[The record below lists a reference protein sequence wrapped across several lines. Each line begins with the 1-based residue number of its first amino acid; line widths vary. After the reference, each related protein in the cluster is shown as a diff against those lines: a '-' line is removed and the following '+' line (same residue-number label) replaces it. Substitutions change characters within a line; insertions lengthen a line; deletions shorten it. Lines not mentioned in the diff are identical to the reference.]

1 MKSDEIRRYLLPLI
15 GLTCSTFV
23 FNTSE
28 FVPIG
33 LLTDI
38 ANDFGITEAH
48 AGRLISVYA
57 WVVMLLSLPLMMAVS
72 KVALKRLMMY
82 VILGFTAFQILSS
95 VSTSYAMLMLSR
107 TGVACTH
114 SIFWSIVSPLAVSI
128 VPPQRRTLAL
138 SMIVTGTSIAMILGS
153 PLGRII
159 GLQIGWRMTFLCI
172 GIFSAIVLLYLLFTL
187 PDVPAHKGFSVK
199 SLPILLS
206 NKSLTGIYLLTFG
219 FATSYYVGYS
229 YIEPFLQQTA
239 HLSADAITFTLM
251 LFGIAGII
259 GSYLFS
265 RFYPNNPVCFISSAL
280 TGVVCCLLLLMPA
293 ARFGW
298 PIIILCGIWGMS
310 GTAYNVSFQNE
321 IINLTD
327 ENATPVAMSISSG
340 IFNMGIA
347 IGTMTGG
354 SVCTHSSIGNIGY
367 AGGAIALCTLLF
379 WLAILSRQIKRSHAI
394 PNGSTSKRE

>member
-1 MKSDEIRRYLLPLI
+1 MKSNETRRYLLPLI
-15 GLTCSTFV
+15 GLTCSTFI

-38 ANDFGITEAH
+38 ANDFGMTEAH

-57 WVVMLLSLPLMMAVS
+57 WVVMLLSLPLMIAVS
-72 KVALKRLMMY
+72 KVALKRLMLF
-82 VILGFTAFQILSS
+82 VIFGFTAFQILSS
-95 VSTSYAMLMLSR
+95 VSTNYAMLMLSR
-107 TGVACTH
+107 IGVACTH

-138 SMIVTGTSIAMILGS
+138 SMIVTGTSIAMILGL

-172 GIFSAIVLLYLLFTL
+172 GIFSAAVLLYLLFAL
-187 PDVPAHKGFSVK
+187 PNVPAHKGFSAK
-199 SLPILLS
+199 SLPTLLS

-219 FATSYYVGYS
+219 FATSYYTGYS
-229 YIEPFLQQTA
+229 YIEPFLQQIA
-239 HLSADAITFTLM
+239 HLPADAITFTLM
-251 LFGIAGII
+251 LFGIAGIA

-265 RFYPNNPVCFISSAL
+265 RFYSNNPTRFISLAL
-280 TGVVCCLLLLMPA
+280 SGIVCCLLLLMPA
-293 ARFGW
+293 TKSSW
-298 PIIILCGIWGMS
+298 CVILLCGVWGMS

-321 IINLTD
+321 IINMTD

-347 IGTMTGG
+347 TGTMIGG

-367 AGGAIALCTLLF
+367 AGGVIALCTLLF
-379 WLAILSRQIKRSHAI
+379 WLTVLSRQIRKGYATH
-394 PNGSTSKRE
+394 

>member
-1 MKSDEIRRYLLPLI
+1 MKNDGNGRYLPPLI

-38 ANDFGITEAH
+38 ANEFGMTEAH
-48 AGRLISVYA
+48 AGMLISVYA
-57 WVVMLLSLPLMMAVS
+57 WVVMLLSLPLMLSVS

-82 VILGFTAFQILSS
+82 VLLGFTAFQVLSS
-95 VSTSYAMLMLSR
+95 VSTGYAMLMFSR

-114 SIFWSIVSPLAVSI
+114 AIFWSIVSPLAVSI
-128 VPPQRRTLAL
+128 VPPQRKTLAL
-138 SMIVTGTSIAMILGS
+138 SMIVTGTSIAMILGL

-172 GIFSAIVLLYLLFTL
+172 GIFSAIVLLYLLFAL
-187 PDVPAHKGFSVK
+187 PSVPAHKGFSIK
-199 SLPILLS
+199 SLPTLLS
-206 NKSLTGIYLLTFG
+206 NRALSGIYLLTFG

-229 YIEPFLQQTA
+229 YIEPFLQQIA

-265 RFYPNNPVCFISSAL
+265 RFYQTNPVRFISTAL
-280 TGVVCCLLLLMPA
+280 SGITVCLMLLMPI

-298 PIIILCGIWGMS
+298 PVITLCGVWGMA

-347 IGTMTGG
+347 IGTMIGG

-367 AGGAIALCTLLF
+367 TGGVIALCTLLF
-379 WLAILSRQIKRSHAI
+379 WITILSRQIQKNHAI
-394 PNGSTSKRE
+394 

>member
-1 MKSDEIRRYLLPLI
+1 MKNDKTREYVLSLI
-15 GLTCSTFV
+15 GLTCSAFI

-38 ANDFGITEAH
+38 ASDFGMTEAH

-72 KVALKRLMMY
+72 KVALKRLMLF
-82 VILGFTAFQILSS
+82 VILGFTTFQILSS
-95 VSTSYAMLMLSR
+95 VSTNYAMLMLSR
-107 TGVACTH
+107 IGVACTH

-128 VPPQRRTLAL
+128 VPPQRKTLAL
-138 SMIVTGTSIAMILGS
+138 SMIVTGTSIAMILGL

-172 GIFSAIVLLYLLFTL
+172 GIFSAVVLIYLLFAL
-187 PDVPAHKGFSVK
+187 PNVPAHKGFSIR
-199 SLPILLS
+199 SLPTLLS
-206 NKSLTGIYLLTFG
+206 NKPLTGIYLLTFG
-219 FATSYYVGYS
+219 FATSYYTGYS
-229 YIEPFLQQTA
+229 YIEPFLQQIA
-239 HLSADAITFTLM
+239 HLPANAITFTLM
-251 LFGIAGII
+251 LFGIAGIA

-265 RFYPNNPVCFISSAL
+265 HFYSSNPTRFISLAL
-280 TGVVCCLLLLMPA
+280 SGIVCCLFLLMPST
-293 ARFGW
+293 RFGW
-298 PIIILCGIWGMS
+298 SVIVLCGVWGMA

-327 ENATPVAMSISSG
+327 EDSTPVAMSISSG

-354 SVCTHSSIGNIGY
+354 SVCTHSSIENIGY
-367 AGGAIALCTLLF
+367 AGGVIALCTLLF
-379 WLAILSRQIKRSHAI
+379 WIAVL
-394 PNGSTSKRE
+394 SKRIRKGYATHQR